1 MSEVHERSQ
10 EKHRYDILLSSI
22 HCNASEG
29 IRLANSYLCPYPS
42 GYYHISGNNPFEQ
55 DHKWQSEG
63 DKKEWENAL
72 NDNYGSVLCIDINPD
87 KDADSSNFEYEL
99 NNSLNALNIVAE
111 LPLTYGEKVTYKG
124 YDKTTSEFNKPII
137 VGQMS
142 PQLVLPTILSVG
154 KSTKGR
160 APSLNF
166 RPGLYI
172 RDLPPVYINERDK
185 TIIED
190 NGFLDNINYHYGQE
204 RVNGGYHQISSNII
218 GAIEDYNQ
226 SGLFYDKRSLY
237 KYLIAFENA
246 LLGTANRMTD
256 VDAEQ
261 LSIIAGY
268 SYVLMRD
275 YLIKLE
281 APEFERLRKFYN
293 QLKHGNKL
301 DTREITQED
310 IGKAKLLARSAIIVV
325 AKIARD
331 NEWQHWNES
340 KNWINDLRNSVDYR
354 RKVLGEWA

>member
-1 MSEVHERSQ
+1 MTMSEVHERSQ
-10 EKHRYDILLSSI
+10 EEHRYDILLSSV
-22 HCNASEG
+22 HYNASGE

-42 GYYHISGNNPFEQ
+42 GYYHISGNNPFEK
-55 DHKWQSEG
+55 DYERQSES
-63 DKKEWENAL
+63 DKKKWENAL
-72 NDNYGSVLCIDINPD
+72 DNNYGSVLCIDINPD
-87 KDADSSNFEYEL
+87 RDADSFEYEL

-111 LPLTYGEKVTYKG
+111 LPLTHGEKVTHKG
-124 YDKTTSEFNKPII
+124 HDKTTSEFNKPVM

-142 PQLVLPTILSVG
+142 SQSVFPAIFSIV
-154 KSTKGR
+154 KSTKER
-160 APSLNF
+160 ALSLKF
-166 RPGLYI
+166 RPELYT

-185 TIIED
+185 AIIED

-246 LLGTANRMTD
+246 LLGVANRITD
-256 VDAEQ
+256 VDVEQ

-281 APEFERLRKFYN
+281 APELERLRVFYN

-325 AKIARD
+325 AKISRD
-331 NEWQHWNES
+331 NEWQRWNES